1 MISTNMIEINLTE
14 AQAEALQH
22 AVDDHM
28 MLCYEVI
35 DHEGEDLPDYLSD
48 VEMYCG
54 CHVCETREHL
64 MATFNWLRVN
74 NIVDIAVV

>member
-1 MISTNMIEINLTE
+1 MIEINLTE
-14 AQAEALQH
+14 AQAEALQN
-22 AVDDHM
+22 AVDYHM

-35 DHEGEDLPDYLSD
+35 DHDGEDLPDYLSD

-74 NIVDIAVV
+74 NIVDIAVE